1 MRKKNIAIG
10 FDDFKTLRENNYY
23 YVDKSLFISDIL
35 NYRQVVLCTRPRR
48 FGKTLN
54 LSMLECYFDIKQ
66 NNRHLFEGLNI
77 TQEPEYEQ
85 HLNKH
90 PVISISFKGIK
101 KNNWTDCYAQI
112 ANNYIELYG
121 RYEYLLD
128 SDKISQGRK
137 NVFQN
142 ILKGSA
148 TQIQI
153 EQGLFFL
160 SELLYEHHNQKV
172 VILIDEYDSPIY
184 VAYEKGYYAQL
195 LDFMRPVFEF
205 SLKNNR
211 YLERAVVTGILR
223 IVKESLFSGI
233 NHLAVSSILDYDNIS
248 DKFGFTENEVTEM
261 LAYYELSE
269 HFDGVKKWY
278 DGYVFGGNSI
288 FNTWSVLYYIHK
300 SANGLMPYWVNTSG
314 NALLKQLMLSGAHNI
329 KEKMQPLLNG
339 EMVETT
345 IPGELIFSDL
355 EARDDAIFAL
365 LLSSGYLQAV
375 RLPKNDY
382 EMSYTYQVKIPNIE
396 IKYVYQTTI
405 EAWLNV
411 DMKLLNAKFDE
422 MLLTLTRGNKE
433 PFEHYFEKFLL
444 SSVSA
449 HDTKEPDTE
458 NFYHALVLGMLSKL
472 DAEYILKSNQEAGYG
487 RYDIC
492 LIPKY
497 QFPRRYYGQK
507 GILIELKLANRKTSL
522 SAALKAAELQI
533 NENRYEAD
541 FQQHGIT
548 DIFRICIA
556 VKGKRFEIKEV

>member
-10 FDDFKTLRENNYY
+10 FDDFKTLREGNYY

-35 NYRQVVLCTRPRR
+35 NSGQVVLCTRPRR

-66 NNRHLFEGLNI
+66 NNCHLFEGLKI
-77 TQEPEYEQ
+77 EQDPDFEQ
-85 HLNKH
+85 HLNKY

-101 KNNWTDCYAQI
+101 KNSWTDCYTQI
-112 ANNYIELYG
+112 VENFQQLYDKHK
-121 RYEYLLD
+121 YLLASNLSEND
-128 SDKISQGRK
+128 RQRFEAMLSKKAS
-137 NVFQN
+137 
-142 ILKGSA
+142 
-148 TQIQI
+148 QI
-153 EQGLFFL
+153 ETENGLFFL
-160 SELLYEHHNQKV
+160 SRLLYEHHNQKV
-172 VILIDEYDSPIY
+172 IILIDEYDSPIY

-195 LDFMRPVFEF
+195 MDFMRPVFEF

-211 YLERAVVTGILR
+211 YLERGVVTGILR

-248 DKFGFTENEVTEM
+248 DKFGFTTIEVKEM
-261 LAYYELSE
+261 FDAYELSDSFEDASNWYNGYIFGE
-269 HFDGVKKWY
+269 HK
-278 DGYVFGGNSI
+278 I
-288 FNTWSVLYYIHK
+288 FNTWSVLNYVYRPK
-300 SANGLMPYWVNTSG
+300 NGFMPYWVNTSG
-314 NALLKQLMLSGAHNI
+314 NALLKQLMLSGVHNI
-329 KEKMQPLLNG
+329 KEKIQPLLNG
-339 EMVETT
+339 DEMLTT
-345 IPGELIFSDL
+345 IPGELTFSDL
-355 EARDDAIFAL
+355 EVRDDAIFSL
-365 LLSSGYLQAV
+365 LSSSGYLQV
-375 RLPKNDY
+375 ERQPKDDC
-382 EMSYTYQVKIPNIE
+382 EISYKYLVKIPNIE

-422 MLLTLTRGNKE
+422 MLLALTRGNKE

-472 DAEYILKSNQEAGYG
+472 DAEYILKSNQEAGYR

-541 FQQHGIT
+541 FQQYGIT

-556 VKGKRFEIKEV
+556 VKGKRFEIKEI

>member
-10 FDDFKTLRENNYY
+10 FDDFKTVREDNYY

-35 NYRQVVLCTRPRR
+35 NSGQVVLCTRPRR

-54 LSMLECYFDIKQ
+54 LSMLECYFDIQ
-66 NNRHLFEGLNI
+66 QDNAHLFEGLLI
-77 TQEPEYEQ
+77 TREPEYAQ
-85 HLNKH
+85 HLNKY
-90 PVISISFKGIK
+90 PVISFSLKGIK

-112 ANNYIELYG
+112 SENFQELYD
-121 RYEYLLD
+121 RHKYLLKGNLSKD
-128 SDKISQGRK
+128 DTLRFEAFLSKKVSQ
-137 NVFQN
+137 
-142 ILKGSA
+142 IE
-148 TQIQI
+148 T

-160 SELLYEHHNQKV
+160 SKLLYEYHNQKV

-195 LDFMRPVFEF
+195 LDFMRPLFEF

-211 YLERAVVTGILR
+211 YLARAVITGILR

-233 NHLAVSSILDYDNIS
+233 NHLAVFSILEHNNIS
-248 DKFGFTENEVTEM
+248 DKFGFTEKEVVEI
-261 LAYYELSE
+261 LAYYELSTY
-269 HFDGVKKWY
+269 FDGVKKWY
-278 DGYVFGGNSI
+278 DGYLFGANRI
-288 FNTWSVLYYIHK
+288 FNTWSVLNFVA
-300 SANGLMPYWVNTSG
+300 SPQDGLKPYWVNTSG
-314 NALLKQLMLSGAHNI
+314 NALLKQLMLSGVHNI
-329 KEKMQPLLNG
+329 KEKIQPLLNG
-339 EMVETT
+339 DEMLTT
-345 IPGELIFSDL
+345 IPGELTFSDL
-355 EARDDAIFAL
+355 EVRDDAIFAL
-365 LLSSGYLQAV
+365 LLSSGYLQAE
-375 RLPKNDY
+375 RLPKDDY
-382 EMSYTYQVKIPNIE
+382 EMSYTYQIKIPNIE

-411 DMKLLNAKFDE
+411 DMKLLNAKLDE
-422 MLLTLTRGNKE
+422 MLLALTRGNKE

-507 GILIELKLANRKTSL
+507 VILIELKLANRKTSL
-522 SAALKAAELQI
+522 SAALKAAEMQI
-533 NENRYEAD
+533 KENRYEAD
-541 FQQHGIT
+541 FQQYGIT

-556 VKGKRFEIKEV
+556 VKGKRFEIKEL